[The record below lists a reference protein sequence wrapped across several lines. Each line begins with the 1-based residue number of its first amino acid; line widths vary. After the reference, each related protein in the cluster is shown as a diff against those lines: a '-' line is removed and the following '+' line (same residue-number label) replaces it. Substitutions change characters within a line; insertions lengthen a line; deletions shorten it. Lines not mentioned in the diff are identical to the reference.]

1 MNKTK
6 IIPFDLGRWQ
16 KGDFKRVV
24 TKSGKEVSEL
34 TYFKSATEATYPL
47 VGVLENYIEFWTIDG
62 AFLNIQRNSQCILM
76 LEVEEKPLEGWVRV
90 YKGRLGSS
98 VYKSYEAARDTID
111 PTFVTII
118 KIEYPNDTN

>member
-6 IIPFDLGRWQ
+6 LIPFDLERWQ

-24 TKSGKEVSEL
+24 TKSGKEVSDL
-34 TYFKSATEATYPL
+34 AYFKSIKYNHPL
-47 VGVLENYIEFWTIDG
+47 VGVLENEVESWAINGSFGHNQGFSE
-62 AFLNIQRNSQCILM
+62 LNLM
-76 LEVEEKPLEGWVRV
+76 LEVEKKPLEGWVRV
-90 YKGRLGSS
+90 YKGRLGNS